1 MKFAF
6 IKCYRSTQWTV
17 ALMCVVLGVSRA
29 GFYRWLNRPPSPRV
43 TEREHLLAFL
53 LAEAKRQS
61 GVPGYR
67 KLWQAAVNAGFA
79 SGKNRVQRL
88 LQGAGYRSVRAPRP
102 GYRRPQPGLPT
113 LPNLLNREFDVSKPN
128 QVWVSDIT
136 QVRCDEG
143 WWYLAVVMD
152 LYSRRIV
159 GWADG
164 PINDSYLVERALEA
178 AWDTRQPSGD
188 DMLFHSDQGAQYRS
202 EAVMRWLTKRG
213 VTLSMS
219 RRGNCWDN
227 ACAESFFA
235 QLKVEWL
242 QCLGRQTR
250 EELRA
255 EAQYYIEEYYDNVR
269 LHGALGGV
277 SPRTYEAAA

>member
-1 MKFAF
+1 M
-6 IKCYRSTQWTV
+6 
-17 ALMCVVLGVSRA
+17 ALMCEVLGVSRA
-29 GFYRWLNRPPSPRV
+29 GFYRWLSRSPSPRA
-43 TEREHLLAFL
+43 TEREHLLGFL

-61 GVPGYR
+61 SVPGYR

-79 SGKNRVQRL
+79 CGKNRVQRL
-88 LQGAGYRSVRAPRP
+88 LQRAGYRSVRALRP
-102 GYRRPQPGLPT
+102 GYRRPKPGLPA
-113 LPNLLNREFDVSKPN
+113 LPNLLNREFAVSKPN

-143 WWYLAVVMD
+143 WWYLAIVMD

-164 PINDSYLVERALEA
+164 PVNDSHLVERALEA
-178 AWDTRQPSGD
+178 AWDARQPSGGG
-188 DMLFHSDQGAQYRS
+188 MLFHSDQGAQYRS

-242 QCLGRQTR
+242 QCLGRQSR
-250 EELRA
+250 DELRA
-255 EAQYYIEEYYDNVR
+255 EAQYYIEEYYDDVR